1 MGDILL
7 IHTPRWEPG
16 RFICGEMNHS
26 SFLAKSSGFIRV
38 AAPEISGF
46 EAWTET
52 ISEEDEA

>member
-1 MGDILL
+1 MLFL
-7 IHTPRWEPG
+7 
-16 RFICGEMNHS
+16 EMNPN
-26 SFLAKSSGFIRV
+26 SFLAKSRRFIRV